1 MIGVRGA
8 AAMFEAA
15 PLYADWCDGEAGGPA
30 RQAVEAAA
38 AQAEERKHVAAA
50 ARQGSGMVGGKP
62 ADRLA
67 AALGI
72 EFKAAREMIRKARAG
87 DVALCLE
94 IHEAIGFEVQVD
106 EPKATE
112 QVAAEAADGEDGGDD
127 FEFM

>member
-1 MIGVRGA
+1 
-8 AAMFEAA
+8 MFEAA

-30 RQAVEAAA
+30 RQAIEAAA

-50 ARQGSGMVGGKP
+50 ARQGGGMVGKP

-106 EPKATE
+106 EPKPTA
-112 QVAAEAADGEDGGDD
+112 AAEASSDGEDGEDD
-127 FEFM
+127 FDFM

>member
-1 MIGVRGA
+1 
-8 AAMFEAA
+8 MFEAA

-30 RQAVEAAA
+30 RQAIEAAA

-50 ARQGSGMVGGKP
+50 ARQGGGMVGKP

-106 EPKATE
+106 EPKPTA
-112 QVAAEAADGEDGGDD
+112 AAEASDGEDGEDD
-127 FEFM
+127 FDFM